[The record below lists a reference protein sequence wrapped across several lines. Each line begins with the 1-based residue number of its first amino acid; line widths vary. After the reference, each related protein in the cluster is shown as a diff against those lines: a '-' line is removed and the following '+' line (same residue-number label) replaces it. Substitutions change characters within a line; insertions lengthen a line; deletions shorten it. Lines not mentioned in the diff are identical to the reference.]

1 MKPAGDEPDQVPRLA
16 AWRTA
21 HPGWDIRTPSAGTGG
36 TWRATGPDKVYEVN
50 AYTLGELL
58 DELDEL
64 ENS

>member
-1 MKPAGDEPDQVPRLA
+1 MRPAGDDQVPRLLRFKA
-16 AWRTA
+16 D

-36 TWRATGPDKVYEVN
+36 TWRATSPDKVYEVN

-64 ENS
+64 EKSR